1 MGNPF
6 VDIIIILVLL
16 ILNGVFSAAE
26 TAIITSR
33 KSKIKELLRKRKD
46 RKTEILLQMKE
57 NPERFLS
64 TVQIGITLFGTLA
77 SAISGVMAAKYL
89 IPFIARVEFLKPFS
103 ESIGLAVP
111 VVILTY
117 LFIVFGELVPKYIGL
132 NYKER
137 AALAIIPFFSFVSRI
152 FSIFVSFLSV
162 TTMFF
167 VKVLNLKKVEE
178 HVGAG
183 EITILLEEGRRKGV
197 FDKTEEELINRVF
210 RFGDRSV
217 REVMVPR
224 PNVYAIDAD
233 DSTEKVLDYIIGN
246 EFSRYPVYRETFD
259 NVIGFIYQKDV
270 SRHIWRTKEPFQLEK
285 LLKRPFFVPATM
297 EVSAL
302 LKQMQRT
309 RRHLAV
315 VIDEYG
321 TAIGIITLE
330 DIMEEIFGEIMDE
343 TDVEDKIERHRDGSY
358 LIDASYSIR
367 DLNNRLDLDL
377 PESPDYETL
386 GGFITTQ
393 LQGLAKGGE
402 VIYYAGYRFTVV
414 DIDGRRIVK
423 IKFERSK

>member
-1 MGNPF
+1 
-6 VDIIIILVLL
+6 
-16 ILNGVFSAAE
+16 
-26 TAIITSR
+26 
-33 KSKIKELLRKRKD
+33 
-46 RKTEILLQMKE
+46 
-57 NPERFLS
+57 
-64 TVQIGITLFGTLA
+64 
-77 SAISGVMAAKYL
+77 
-89 IPFIARVEFLKPFS
+89 
-103 ESIGLAVP
+103 
-111 VVILTY
+111 
-117 LFIVFGELVPKYIGL
+117 
-132 NYKER
+132 
-137 AALAIIPFFSFVSRI
+137 
-152 FSIFVSFLSV
+152 
-162 TTMFF
+162 
-167 VKVLNLKKVEE
+167 
-178 HVGAG
+178 
-183 EITILLEEGRRKGV
+183 
-197 FDKTEEELINRVF
+197 
-210 RFGDRSV
+210 
-217 REVMVPR
+217 
-224 PNVYAIDAD
+224 
-233 DSTEKVLDYIIGN
+233 
-246 EFSRYPVYRETFD
+246 VYRETFD

-270 SRHIWRTKEPFQLEK
+270 SRYTWRTKEPFQLEK

-343 TDVEDKIERHRDGSY
+343 TDVDDKIERHRDGSY